1 MAARTMRQPPFVRF
15 MVISFLVLWLIVAA
29 FPFLWTLW
37 GSFKVEGDF
46 FSKADWANALTGPLT
61 MVETGGQF
69 TGDGYYGAWVQEAF
83 WLAAL
88 NTLIVC
94 VCVVTISLTFGTLGG
109 YALSRSTY
117 RYAFWF
123 LLFALMFRAMPPITL
138 VAGYL
143 LPFFEWNLWGH
154 LSTTIIVLV
163 AINQPFTLWMLHSFF
178 KNIPKD
184 LDESAMVDGCTRFQA
199 FRHVI
204 IPVMWP
210 GVITTGL
217 FSFLLAY
224 NDFAVTAM
232 LLSKENQTMVPK
244 IASFLGTTQTKGNVM
259 FAVAAVVSVTAPLFV
274 MVMVFQRQIV
284 SGLTAGAVK
293 GMSGAL
299 AAKKRQL
306 KSYLDAFA
314 HPDPAAFEAAVA
326 ENFVSDAAINIVHP
340 FNEVAGAGAYMTR
353 FLHPLMAAFAGLHRR
368 DYIITAGTFE
378 GADWVTCTGHWC
390 GTFTGDWLGIPATG
404 RLRPICVWESFT
416 GSKRANS
423 PKANIFLDLPELMM
437 IAGVWPITDSPG
449 EKRGFHR
456 LPARPGDAGRAAS
469 RGRQPGAIRRKRRTG
484 HRYAA
489 GVGDRG

>member
-1 MAARTMRQPPFVRF
+1 MSNAVRRPASIQILA
-15 MVISFLVLWLIVAA
+15 MGFLIVWLIMAA

-46 FSKADWANALTGPLT
+46 FSKANWAQSLSGTLTQ
-61 MVETGGQF
+61 VETGGSF
-69 TGDGYYGAWVQEAF
+69 TGDGYYGAWVKEEF
-83 WLAAL
+83 WRAAL
-88 NTLIVC
+88 NSTIVC
-94 VCVVTISLTFGTLGG
+94 FCVVTISLTCGTLGG

-123 LLFALMFRAMPPITL
+123 LFFALIFRAMPPITL
-138 VAGYL
+138 VSGYL

-163 AINQPFTLWMLHSFF
+163 AINQPFTLWMLHAFF

-224 NDFAVTAM
+224 NDFAVTSM

-244 IASFLGTTQTKGNVM
+244 LASFLGTTQTKGNVM

-274 MVMVFQRQIV
+274 MVMFFQRQIV

-293 GMSGAL
+293 G
-299 AAKKRQL
+299 
-306 KSYLDAFA
+306 
-314 HPDPAAFEAAVA
+314 
-326 ENFVSDAAINIVHP
+326 
-340 FNEVAGAGAYMTR
+340 
-353 FLHPLMAAFAGLHRR
+353 
-368 DYIITAGTFE
+368 
-378 GADWVTCTGHWC
+378 
-390 GTFTGDWLGIPATG
+390 
-404 RLRPICVWESFT
+404 
-416 GSKRANS
+416 
-423 PKANIFLDLPELMM
+423 
-437 IAGVWPITDSPG
+437 
-449 EKRGFHR
+449 
-456 LPARPGDAGRAAS
+456 
-469 RGRQPGAIRRKRRTG
+469 
-484 HRYAA
+484 
-489 GVGDRG
+489 